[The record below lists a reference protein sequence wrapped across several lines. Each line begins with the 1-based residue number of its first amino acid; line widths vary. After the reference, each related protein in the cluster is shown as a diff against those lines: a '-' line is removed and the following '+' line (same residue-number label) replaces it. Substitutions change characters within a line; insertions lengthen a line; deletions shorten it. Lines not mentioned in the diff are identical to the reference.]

1 MTGWITWFQDNRFTF
16 AAMASL
22 TGLRIFAE
30 KELLENIPD
39 STATKEFQY
48 AVLSLHC
55 EGDFGAALVRVGG
68 MEPDGSFAYY
78 LYTTADKGK
87 TWQIGEK
94 IWP

>member
-1 MTGWITWFQDNRFTF
+1 MGTPFVDPWYTNFIRTEDAGQTWD
-16 AAMASL
+16 
-22 TGLRIFAE
+22 FAE

-78 LYTTADKGK
+78 LYTTTDKGK